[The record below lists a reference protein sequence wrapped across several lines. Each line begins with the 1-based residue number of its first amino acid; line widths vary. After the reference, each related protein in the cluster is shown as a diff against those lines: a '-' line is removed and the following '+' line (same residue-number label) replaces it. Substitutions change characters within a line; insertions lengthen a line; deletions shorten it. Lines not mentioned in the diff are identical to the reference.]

1 MKKSPE
7 EHNDEK
13 IEESSDLQPLNIK
26 RNDLPKDEKD
36 KVSSP
41 NQPGPI
47 QEASNP
53 QKISLKNCEI
63 YFENDKLSLLQS
75 LTPTDLFPKSILYP
89 GQSSPKT
96 SSTDLMEIEKPSK
109 ISFAHSLTTVHFH
122 NDSIVYDLAII
133 GNLLVV
139 VGDQYMKV
147 YNIENNELLSYYT
160 IPHDNLY
167 CVTLT
172 EKNNSVIAAIG
183 GQQLIIRIIN
193 LVTQLEIRQLI
204 GHKNEIYD
212 LKFSPQNSSLLL
224 SASKDT
230 SIRLWNME
238 SGDQICI
245 FGGPLG
251 HIAEVLAI
259 EWHSSGEYFASSGI
273 DNCVKLWAIIPKI
286 SEKIR
291 NTENHLP
298 IKTLIKTSPYF
309 SCNTVHDNYIDC
321 IRFNGNLIIT
331 KSVDGL
337 IKEWLPLFNREGDS
351 YYIVN
356 TFSYTTKE
364 KIWYIKFC
372 FDVEKNIIM
381 VGNEAGKV
389 HLFRVQ
395 DSEDITEEEN
405 SNPVDVIDTKTDTI
419 IRSIAYSNK
428 YNICAYASNKGDVII
443 NHLSIN
449 S

>member
-7 EHNDEK
+7 DHNDEK
-13 IEESSDLQPLNIK
+13 IEESSELQPLNMK
-26 RNDLPKDEKD
+26 RNDLPKDETD

-47 QEASNP
+47 QETSNP
-53 QKISLKNCEI
+53 QKTYLRNCEM
-63 YFENDKLSLLQS
+63 YFENDKLNLLQS

-193 LVTQLEIRQLI
+193 LVTQREIRQLI

-212 LKFSPQNSSLLL
+212 LKFSPQNSALLL

-238 SGDQICI
+238 SGVQICI

-364 KIWYIKFC
+364 KIWYIK
-372 FDVEKNIIM
+372 
-381 VGNEAGKV
+381 
-389 HLFRVQ
+389 L
-395 DSEDITEEEN
+395 
-405 SNPVDVIDTKTDTI
+405 
-419 IRSIAYSNK
+419 
-428 YNICAYASNKGDVII
+428 
-443 NHLSIN
+443 
-449 S
+449 

>member
-1 MKKSPE
+1 MKKPLE
-7 EHNDEK
+7 EHNDKIIEK
-13 IEESSDLQPLNIK
+13 PFGLQPLNIK
-26 RNDLPKDEKD
+26 RNDLTKDETD
-36 KVSSP
+36 KVYFP
-41 NQPGPI
+41 NQLGPT
-47 QEASNP
+47 QETGTP
-53 QKISLKNCEI
+53 QKTCLKNCEMH
-63 YFENDKLSLLQS
+63 FENDKLNLLQS
-75 LTPTDLFPKSILYP
+75 LTPTDLFPKTILYP
-89 GQSSPKT
+89 GQTTPKT
-96 SSTDLMEIEKPSK
+96 SSTDLMDVEKPSE
-109 ISFAHSLTTVHFH
+109 ILFSQSMTTIHFH
-122 NDSIVYDLAII
+122 NDSIVYDLGIL

-147 YNIENNELLSYYT
+147 YNIENEELLSYYN
-160 IPHDNLY
+160 IPQDNLY

-172 EKNNSVIAAIG
+172 EKNNSVIAAVG
-183 GQQLIIRIIN
+183 GQQLIIRIID
-193 LVTQLEIRQLI
+193 LVSQREIRQLI

-212 LKFSPQNSSLLL
+212 LKFSPQSSALLL

-230 SIRLWNME
+230 SVRLWNVE

-286 SEKIR
+286 SEKIK
-291 NTENHLP
+291 NTEKHLP

-351 YYIVN
+351 YYIIN
-356 TFSYTTKE
+356 TFSYSTKE

-381 VGNEAGKV
+381 VGDEVGKV
-389 HLFRVQ
+389 HLFWVQ
-395 DSEDITEEEN
+395 NSEDIVEEEN
-405 SNPVDVIDTKTDTI
+405 SYPVDVIDTKTETI
-419 IRSIAYSNK
+419 IRSIAYSSE
-428 YNICAYASNKGDVII
+428 YNICAYASNKGDVIL
-443 NHLSIN
+443 NHLNIN